1 MKTTPPVNIPR
12 LGCTFGGM
20 ILLMLLSASSQV
32 ATAAPVTSKQA
43 AAVVTGW
50 LSIDPAPLGETLR
63 GSVQRVDTF
72 TDQAGKAVYYVVYLE
87 PSGFV
92 IVAADDL
99 VEPIV
104 GFARAGQYDPSAN
117 NPLGALVSNDLSARV
132 AYAQQAGL
140 APSDT
145 NALQAQAKWQQ
156 LAPKDG
162 GPVITPMGLTTV
174 SDVRIAPL
182 TQTTWD
188 QQTAA
193 GAGTAACYN
202 YYTPPYANGSAANYP
217 AGCVATAMSQLM
229 RYYQFPTAAVGT
241 AGFTIYSDG
250 SPLTYYL
257 RGGDGAGGPY
267 VWSNMPLV
275 PPAVPTTAQCQA
287 IGALVADAGATVH
300 MQYTSPG
307 SASALTDAK
316 TALTSTFHFASAIKG
331 YNNGSDIGAGLVGM
345 INPNLDA
352 RYPVLLG
359 IEGTN
364 GGHAVVADGYGYSAS
379 TLYHHL
385 NLGWSG
391 ASTAWYSLPLIDT
404 SLYTFTNIDGCV
416 FNAYTNGVGE
426 IISGRVLDQIGRPVV
441 NASVTATRT
450 GGGAYTTTTDTQ
462 GIYALA
468 RIPSASSYSITITK
482 ANYSSAS
489 TNLTTGTSTD
499 MTSTSG
505 NRWGADL
512 TMNVLPTAID
522 HLVWGALASLQA
534 PNLPFGVTIMAQ
546 NVTNGLATSFTG
558 PVALSGAVTGVV
570 STNTVVGNLGA
581 SQTDTDPTYDWTY
594 GYALTPNTNLQVI
607 SVRTYSG
614 SKVSFWTDTGTL
626 LAEQNVTSPPGTW
639 SETALGTPLTLL
651 AGTTYR
657 VSAYFPVGTTLYYTR
672 YAGEWPTTFANGT
685 VGQDLY
691 YVFSDGFPNG
701 VAGTNMGPFLDLR
714 YTVGFSNSIP
724 VSPASSGAF
733 VNGFWSGNITV
744 SQAATNVVLKADD
757 GAGHVAFSTP
767 FNLITPILLLSPQRP
782 AAGPFTCTISSQPGQ
797 HLEILGST
805 NLSNWITL
813 ATLINTTGTTNF
825 TDSTPGIGRR
835 FYRAHQLP

>member
-1 MKTTPPVNIPR
+1 MKTTQPVNIPP
-12 LGCTFGGM
+12 LGCAFASL

-43 AAVVTGW
+43 AAVVGGW
-50 LSIDPAPLGETLR
+50 LSTAPTPLGETL
-63 GSVQRVDTF
+63 GGAVQRVDTF
-72 TDQAGKAVYYVVYLE
+72 NDQAGNAVYYVVCLE

-132 AYAQQAGL
+132 AYAQQAGP

-145 NALQAQAKWQQ
+145 NAVRAQAKWQQ
-156 LAPKDG
+156 LAPKAG
-162 GPVITPMGLTTV
+162 GPVIIPKGLTTV
-174 SDVRIAPL
+174 SDVRIAPF

-193 GAGTAACYN
+193 GASSTACYN
-202 YYTPPYANGSAANYP
+202 YYTPPYANGSTANYP
-217 AGCVATAMSQLM
+217 AGCVATATAQLM
-229 RYYQFPTAAVGT
+229 RYYQFPTTGVGT
-241 AGFTIYSDG
+241 VGFTIYSDG

-275 PPAVPTTAQCQA
+275 PPAIPTTAQCQA
-287 IGALVADAGATVH
+287 IGALVADAGATVS
-300 MQYTSPG
+300 MQYSNVG
-307 SASALTDAK
+307 SFSSVLDAK
-316 TALTSTFHFASAIKG
+316 TALCNTFHYSNAIEG
-331 YNNGSDIGAGLVGM
+331 WNNNSSIGAGLIGM

-359 IEGTN
+359 IEGPS
-364 GGHAVVADGYGYSAS
+364 GGHAVLADGYGYSAS

-391 ASTAWYSLPLIDT
+391 VSSVWYSLPLIDT
-404 SLYTFTNIDGCV
+404 SIYTFNVIDGCV
-416 FNAYTNGVGE
+416 FNAYTNGTGE

-450 GGGAYTTTTDTQ
+450 GGGTYTTTTDTQ

-482 ANYSSAS
+482 VNYNSAS
-489 TNLTTGTSTD
+489 TNLTTGTSSD
-499 MTSTSG
+499 MTSISG
-505 NRWGADL
+505 NRWGTDL
-512 TMNVLPTAID
+512 MMNMLTTAID
-522 HLVWGALASLQA
+522 HMVWGAIASPQA
-534 PNLPFGVTIMAQ
+534 PNLPFGVTITAQ
-546 NVTNGLATSFTG
+546 NVNNGPATGFTG
-558 PVALSGAVTGVV
+558 PVALSGAVTGVLA
-570 STNTVVGNLGA
+570 TNTVVGNLGA
-581 SQTDTDPTYDWTY
+581 SQSDTDPTYNWTY
-594 GYALTPNTNLQVI
+594 GYALTPNTNFQVV

-626 LAEQNVTSPPGTW
+626 LAQQNVTSPPGTW
-639 SETALGTPLTLL
+639 SETALGTPLTLF

-657 VSAYFPVGTTLYYTR
+657 VSAYFPVGTTSYYTLYY
-672 YAGEWPTTFANGT
+672 GEWPTTFANGT
-685 VGQDLY
+685 IGQNY
-691 YVFSDGFPNG
+691 YYISTDGFPNS
-701 VAGTNMGPFLDLR
+701 VAGTGIGPFLDLL
-714 YTVGFSNSIP
+714 YTVGFSNSVP
-724 VSPASSGAF
+724 VSPASSGTF
-733 VNGFWSGNITV
+733 VNGVWNGNITV
-744 SQAATNVVLKADD
+744 LQAAANVVLKADD
-757 GAGHVAFSTP
+757 GAGHVALSSP
-767 FNLITPILLLSPQRP
+767 FNLISSILLLSPQRL
-782 AAGPFTCTISSQPGQ
+782 AGGPFTCTISSPRGL
-797 HLEILGST
+797 HLEILAST
-805 NLSNWITL
+805 NLSNWTKL
-813 ATLINTTGTTNF
+813 ATLINSTGTTNF
-825 TDSTPGIGRR
+825 TDSAAGFGKR